1 LRRAVG
7 EPHGASGKE
16 GLASAGLMSEVM
28 FRILAVI
35 ALMLLALPS
44 RAEERRERI
53 PAGCRELAD
62 RAGLPLALTH
72 SEAARAVAYLALM
85 SGRDPAVLRC
95 RRAMLAR

>member
-1 LRRAVG
+1 
-7 EPHGASGKE
+7 
-16 GLASAGLMSEVM
+16 M

-35 ALMLLALPS
+35 ALVLLAVPS

-72 SEAARAVAYLALM
+72 AETARAVAYLALM
-85 SGRDPAVLRC
+85 SGRDPAVQRC
-95 RRAMLAR
+95 RQAMLGR